1 MLNKQ
6 KKGGMNE
13 GFLKRVRRGNQK
25 EKLFRIWEF
34 KMLNRTIEDEG
45 LLQLGLRF
53 LIELY
58 LIAKVYT
65 EEERRGKRRNNGLTA
80 VKPRMMTTTQRAS
93 SAQRITISAI
103 LSKWPS
109 RDHESVT
116 TLACVGEV

>member
-1 MLNKQ
+1 MLKKQ

-25 EKLFRIWEF
+25 EKLFRIWKF

-45 LLQLGLRF
+45 LLQLSLRF

-65 EEERRGKRRNNGLTA
+65 EEERKREE
-80 VKPRMMTTTQRAS
+80 K
-93 SAQRITISAI
+93 
-103 LSKWPS
+103 
-109 RDHESVT
+109 E
-116 TLACVGEV
+116 